1 MNITTQSPVTHPQ
14 QQQQQPYAR
23 YQQQQPYPSP
33 LPTHPPRPYRRP
45 PRPIQ
50 PAPNGVING
59 PSPQYPMTPPYPHYQ
74 SPNSSTSGDNLPSN
88 HIHIVQSTAQPMPV
102 RSNSTISNNSINML
116 PPLSLGPSSAGG
128 EEVVADMGEQFE
140 PTYALQQRIHANGHR
155 QYGVYHHEAPPP
167 SYSAVQQHS
176 DTSRPSGM
184 DFFWQRPL
192 IEDGAGLRILND
204 LVESI
209 GAMEGGD
216 FDSWLSLVTT
226 HFEDLSRFQ
235 LVLTGGEQ
243 LQMFDIPTHYL
254 PRFFLSLPSIPS
266 ITLVDPV
273 ESPADEAGCLIL
285 CPDLEWQ
292 WRNDRFQNHELAYG
306 KDERQIEYSNEDGS
320 ESKQQTAEDRGN
332 DLSAIWKGALSVNVG
347 ATRKIE
353 RLEIILQVDDGKG
366 GVKVFPESAIRSLK
380 IAQGME
386 SFALVMRLA
395 HEESLAPQET
405 LQRFIHDD

>member
-1 MNITTQSPVTHPQ
+1 MEFLLL
-14 QQQQQPYAR
+14 
-23 YQQQQPYPSP
+23 SP
-33 LPTHPPRPYRRP
+33 LSPIPTAQIVAQHT
-45 PRPIQ
+45 
-50 PAPNGVING
+50 N
-59 PSPQYPMTPPYPHYQ
+59 PSASVPTSAV
-74 SPNSSTSGDNLPSN
+74 SPKTKSLPSGFENANTYSTVDPMNTIN
-88 HIHIVQSTAQPMPV
+88 HH
-102 RSNSTISNNSINML
+102 
-116 PPLSLGPSSAGG
+116 
-128 EEVVADMGEQFE
+128 F
-140 PTYALQQRIHANGHR
+140 
-155 QYGVYHHEAPPP
+155 
-167 SYSAVQQHS
+167 
-176 DTSRPSGM
+176 
-184 DFFWQRPL
+184 RPL

-380 IAQGME
+380 VCP
-386 SFALVMRLA
+386 SFRPSATIGVIRLQLSPNERIRQHGA
-395 HEESLAPQET
+395 SSMLMCELGFDRLRKGWNLLH
-405 LQRFIHDD
+405 